1 VLEACHKSGAS
12 KSVINHWYDYEQ
24 ELEKPEEERTTLI
37 GVSDRPI
44 LSHTVNVVKRMM
56 AQIDTLTQR
65 NEVLE
70 AHARQQEKIFTEYKK
85 DTDKKIEKLAS
96 LIGQLLAK

>member
-65 NEVLE
+65 NQVLE
-70 AHARQQEKIFTEYKK
+70 SWARNSEAKQKK
-85 DTDKKIEKLAS
+85 MEADIAKMAS
-96 LIGQLLAK
+96 LLSQMMAK